1 MQGLGVCYIEAGW
14 VGCNPISTI
23 YHLHAIGQ
31 SPCSLCVSVILALK
45 LVQS

>member
-23 YHLHAIGQ
+23 YHRRGTGQ
-31 SPCSLCVSVILALK
+31 SPYSLCASVIRALK

>member
-23 YHLHAIGQ
+23 YHRRGIGQ
-31 SPCSLCVSVILALK
+31 SPILSVPQLSEL
-45 LVQS
+45 